1 VHLIEAG
8 EVAQQIEITIS
19 REGFPAVTALVS
31 LVKPELDAVRLVSP
45 REFNAAKQFVGW
57 AVGRIMR
64 NHGHKIVGRSRV
76 PGGLITVGSIWSA
89 EPIRG

>member
-1 VHLIEAG
+1 
-8 EVAQQIEITIS
+8 
-19 REGFPAVTALVS
+19 LVS
-31 LVKPELDAVRLVSP
+31 LVKPVLDAVRLVSP

-76 PGGLITVGSIWSA
+76 QRINHRGQYLERG
-89 EPIRG
+89 PIRA